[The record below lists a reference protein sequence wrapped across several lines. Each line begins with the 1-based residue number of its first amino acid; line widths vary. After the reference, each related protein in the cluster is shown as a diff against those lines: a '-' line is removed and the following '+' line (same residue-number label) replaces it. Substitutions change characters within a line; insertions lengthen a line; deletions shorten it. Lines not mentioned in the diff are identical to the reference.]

1 MNLIYDRT
9 QSDIDS
15 ALSIRGKYQ
24 ALGDWSGITAD
35 EIEQLKRGTYS
46 CFDDMNRV
54 DAAVRTIGEQ
64 LTAAGYPVR
73 YTSPV
78 PQPPPEYTQLS
89 YIESSGAQYIDTG
102 YKPNS
107 NTRVVC
113 KVTGFPITNTNQ
125 TLFGSR
131 TGTGATDAFAFLTTT
146 SNYYRTDYGG
156 AIGNY
161 SASVNISGE
170 LTVDKN
176 KNVTLLNGA
185 NQQTLTVSSFSSTH
199 NLYIAAMNNGGT
211 PNFYTSGV
219 QYNLFQIY
227 DNDILVRDYVPAIK
241 NGDIG
246 MYDKLNGQMYGN
258 SGTGSFVAGDT
269 VEIETEPQKT
279 EFEIGDIITYDIW
292 RIYLDNVQ
300 AIRNAYY
307 TMPDT
312 PDLPESTAPLNFG
325 GANAIEKLL
334 YDVQTLYNAMAASY
348 RKCGTFQ
355 AGTNTQRLPL
365 QRSVT

>member
-78 PQPPPEYTQLS
+78 PQPEPEYTQLS
-89 YIESSGAQYIDTG
+89 YIESTGTQYIDTG
-102 YKPNS
+102 INDEYILS
-107 NTRVVC
+107 MTVQ
-113 KVTGFPITNTNQ
+113 FTNTGARNLMGQ
-125 TLFGSR
+125 SSNAGNYFGS
-131 TGTGATDAFAFLTTT
+131 TADGYFELGGDAISTVKATEKHRITVISTKTNITLTVEQGDTIVRDKT
-146 SNYYRTDYGG
+146 SAADTNLMICGG
-156 AIGNY
+156 VSGYVCNAKIWDCTI
-161 SASVNISGE
+161 SNISG
-170 LTVDKN
+170 
-176 KNVTLLNGA
+176 A
-185 NQQTLTVSSFSSTH
+185 
-199 NLYIAAMNNGGT
+199 IM
-211 PNFYTSGV
+211 
-219 QYNLFQIY
+219 
-227 DNDILVRDYVPAIK
+227 RDFVPAEKDGI
-241 NGDIG
+241 IG
-246 MYDKLNGQMYGN
+246 LYDKISKTIYGN
-258 SGTGSFVAGDT
+258 SGTGTFIAGDIID
-269 VEIETEPQKT
+269 IETEPQKT
-279 EFEIGDIITYDIW
+279 EFEIRDIITYDIW

-334 YDVQTLYNAMAASY
+334 YDVQTLYNAMVASY